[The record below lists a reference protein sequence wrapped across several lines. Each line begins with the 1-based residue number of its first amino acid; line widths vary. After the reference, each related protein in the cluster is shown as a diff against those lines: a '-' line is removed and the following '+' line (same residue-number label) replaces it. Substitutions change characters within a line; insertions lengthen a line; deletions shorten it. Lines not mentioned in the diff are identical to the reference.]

1 MAELT
6 TFDPIRL
13 AEPTIEVKS
22 IEGVGD
28 VKFAK
33 LTMKD
38 YLSVKDLP
46 NETEDDAYQQGL
58 EMTHRML
65 VKAYPELT
73 KEHML
78 AWPPQQLMAVTKAL
92 LSTEDFR
99 GEKSGS
105 GSGSA
110 TKPKR
115 SGASAGSLKSSHQ
128 KS

>member
-13 AEPTIEVKS
+13 AEPTIEVKNV
-22 IEGVGD
+22 EGVGD
-28 VKFAK
+28 VKFSK
-33 LTMKD
+33 LNMKD
-38 YLSVKDLP
+38 YLFIKDLP

-99 GEKSGS
+99 EERSGS

-110 TKPKR
+110 TRPRR
-115 SGASAGSLKSSHQ
+115 SGASAGSSKSSPQ